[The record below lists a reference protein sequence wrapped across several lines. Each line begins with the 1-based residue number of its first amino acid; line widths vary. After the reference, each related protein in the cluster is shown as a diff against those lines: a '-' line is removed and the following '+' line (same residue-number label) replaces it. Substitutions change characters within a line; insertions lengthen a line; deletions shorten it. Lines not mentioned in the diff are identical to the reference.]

1 MWMMVSERG
10 KTGKSGKSDMQYF
23 VWGLDRPDSK
33 AQRIAVME
41 RHWEFIAR
49 YDDRLIARGPVLD
62 MADPQKVLGSIHIV
76 ELDDAAAAHSF
87 AYDEPFAMDGVFAEI
102 VVMRFRLE
110 LGRTQF
116 VFDSMPDHPRF
127 FVHCPAA
134 PGVDAV
140 PDDIASAHE
149 DYCRAFDPHFVCRG
163 SLLTD
168 DGAWAGRA
176 FFIEMPDRAAVEDFL
191 ANDPCAVAGLYE
203 APRVHRWTMGGAA
216 NIRAAGLIK

>member
-1 MWMMVSERG
+1 
-10 KTGKSGKSDMQYF
+10 MQYF
-23 VWGLDRPDSK
+23 VWGIDGPDSK

-62 MADPQKVLGSIHIV
+62 SSDTQKVLGSIHIV
-76 ELDDAAAAHSF
+76 EIGDADAAHTF
-87 AYDEPFAMDGVFAEI
+87 AYDEPFAVEGVFAEI
-102 VVMRFRLE
+102 VMMPFRLE

-116 VFDSMPDHPRF
+116 VFEGTPDHPRF

-140 PDDIASAHE
+140 PDDVASAHE
-149 DYCRAFDPHFVCRG
+149 EYCRKFDPHFVCRG
-163 SLLTD
+163 SLLTH

-176 FFIEMPDRAAVEDFL
+176 FFIEMPDRAALESFL
-191 ANDPCAVAGLYE
+191 ADDPCARSGLYDT
-203 APRVHRWTMGGAA
+203 PRVHRWTMGGAA
-216 NIRAAGLIK
+216 NIKAAGLMK